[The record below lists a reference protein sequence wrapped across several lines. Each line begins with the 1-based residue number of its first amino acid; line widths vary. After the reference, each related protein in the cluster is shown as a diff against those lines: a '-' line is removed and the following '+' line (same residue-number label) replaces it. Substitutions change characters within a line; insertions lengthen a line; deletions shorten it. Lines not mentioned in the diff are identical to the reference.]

1 MTQRLK
7 SLQGVELW
15 RERVFWIKRGVSLK
29 MSERRDTK
37 RIKQIVSGPNDMRRY
52 VTAETAK
59 GETQWESRS
68 RPLVAD
74 DLPRLRVV
82 GMDAKLEQN
91 FYLDEKYHDM
101 SRGKT
106 SYL

>member
-1 MTQRLK
+1 
-7 SLQGVELW
+7 
-15 RERVFWIKRGVSLK
+15 

-68 RPLVAD
+68 RSLVAD
-74 DLPRLRVV
+74 GPPMLRDA
-82 GMDAKLEQN
+82 GMDVKGP
-91 FYLDEKYHDM
+91 
-101 SRGKT
+101 RT
-106 SYL
+106 R